1 MDNKITILRHMSRTA
16 CDKCFPV
23 LQRAIP
29 TRIHLSKLSIIT
41 LFMLLINFR
50 IPTRHVSR
58 RGQSISSCY
67 LVQVDVHKRVHLKYD
82 KNERSKRT
90 LPPFLRKQIKTFDIF
105 PQVYTLIP
113 RWWLYYFAPGPA
125 PGVPTPVRWKWEKW
139 GLEFCPS
146 IKLHH
151 LSVRNWTFMDDTMD
165 PMGSTPPFPR
175 RSPS

>member
-16 CDKCFPV
+16 RDKCFPV

-29 TRIHLSKLSIIT
+29 TRIHVSKLSIIT

-82 KNERSKRT
+82 KNERPKRT
-90 LPPFLRKQIKTFDIF
+90 LPPFLRKQINRLLIF
-105 PQVYTLIP
+105 S
-113 RWWLYYFAPGPA
+113 PGLHIN
-125 PGVPTPVRWKWEKW
+125 TPVVIILLCSWSCPRGTHPSPLKVRKVR
-139 GLEFCPS
+139 GFCP
-146 IKLHH
+146 IYGAP
-151 LSVRNWTFMDDTMD
+151 V
-165 PMGSTPPFPR
+165 
-175 RSPS
+175 